1 MNKKDSLNFLQSCI
15 DRIANA
21 SEEEIEMFRMKY
33 DMHCMEPL
41 TSSEFEFIPPT
52 DLESLQT
59 ESVGEIKLKIS
70 ESSKF
75 DPRNKVKMD
84 YYFVGLNTK
93 NSQENGNAAF
103 AA

>member
-70 ESSKF
+70 ESSMF
-75 DPRNKVKMD
+75 DTRNKVKMCP
-84 YYFVGLNTK
+84 
-93 NSQENGNAAF
+93 
-103 AA
+103 